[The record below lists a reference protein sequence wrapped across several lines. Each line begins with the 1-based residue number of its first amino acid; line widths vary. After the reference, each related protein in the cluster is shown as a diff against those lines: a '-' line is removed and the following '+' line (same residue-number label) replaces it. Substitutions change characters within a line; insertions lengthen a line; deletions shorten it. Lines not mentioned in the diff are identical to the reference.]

1 MKKNKIS
8 ILITGVG
15 TASVGNQIV
24 KSLKNY
30 KAKYRIVV
38 TDIVKESTSFKDAD
52 KSYIVPLAYKRNYIS
67 EICKI
72 CKKEK
77 IKFIF
82 PGSEQE
88 LLVLSKKKDFFK
100 DKDVMIVSNSHK
112 IIELCLNKGKLFE
125 FLKLKKVKVP
135 DFQVVKK
142 INDFKKCKTPAI
154 IKPVKGSGSKSVFLA
169 ETIDEARFFIK
180 YLISRGHEIIIQ
192 EYIGSGDEEYT
203 VGVIRLQNGKIKT
216 SIAMKRDLRKAIS
229 CKEDLKSK
237 KSNKRFKIST
247 GISQG
252 WFDEFRDVRKQCEK
266 ISDVLGGE
274 GPLNIQC
281 RKTKNGI
288 IPFEINPRF
297 SGTTSLRNMV
307 GFNEPNMI
315 MDFYLYNKIPQQKKI
330 PKKYIFRNL
339 IEGILE

>member
-1 MKKNKIS
+1 
-8 ILITGVG
+8 L
-15 TASVGNQIV
+15 
-24 KSLKNY
+24 
-30 KAKYRIVV
+30 
-38 TDIVKESTSFKDAD
+38 KDAD
-52 KSYIVPLAYKRNYIS
+52 KSYIVPHASKKNYIS
-67 EICKI
+67 EIWKI

-77 IKFIF
+77 VKFIF

-100 DKDVMIVSNSHK
+100 QKDVIVVSNSHK
-112 IIELCLNKGKLFE
+112 IIKLCLNKGKLFE
-125 FLKLKKVKVP
+125 FLKSKKVKVP
-135 DFQVVKK
+135 DFQVLKK
-142 INDFKKCKTPAI
+142 ISDFKKCKTPAI

-169 ETIDEARFFIK
+169 ETNDEVKFFIK

-192 EYIGSGDEEYT
+192 EYVGSGDNEFT
-203 VGVIRLQNGKIKT
+203 VGIIRLQNGKIKT

-237 KSNKRFKIST
+237 KSNERFQIST

-252 WFDEFRDVRKQCEK
+252 WFDEFKNIRKQCEE
-266 ISDVLGGE
+266 ISDVLDAD

-297 SGTTSLRNMV
+297 SGTTSLRSMV
-307 GFNEPNMI
+307 GFNEPNII
-315 MDFYLYNKIPQQKKI
+315 MEYYLHNKIPQQKKI

-339 IEGILE
+339 FEGVLE

>member
-1 MKKNKIS
+1 MSMKNNKIS

-24 KSLKNY
+24 KSLKNL
-30 KAKYRIVV
+30 KTKYRIIV
-38 TDIVKESTSFKDAD
+38 TDIVKESEGFKGMD
-52 KSYIVPLAYKRNYIS
+52 KSYIVPLASKKNYVDKIW
-67 EICKI
+67 KI

-100 DKDVMIVSNSHK
+100 QKDIIVVSNSYK

-125 FLKLKKVKVP
+125 FLKLKNVKIP

-142 INDFKKCKTPAI
+142 VNDFKKCKIPAI
-154 IKPVKGSGSKSVFLA
+154 VKPVKGSGSKSVFLA
-169 ETIDEARFFIK
+169 ETIDEAKFFIK

-192 EYIGSGDEEYT
+192 EYVGNGDKEFT

-237 KSNKRFKIST
+237 KSNKRFQIST

-252 WFDEFRDVRKQCEK
+252 WFDEFKNIRKQCEE
-266 ISDVLGGE
+266 ISDILDAE

-297 SGTTSLRNMV
+297 SGTTYLRSMV
-307 GFNEPNMI
+307 GFNEPSI
-315 MDFYLYNKIPQQKKI
+315 LMDYYLYKKIPQQKKI

-339 IEGILE
+339 VEGF